1 MKMCR
6 LAFICVVA
14 ALATVSFAAVKEKKE
29 AVKKAGNDKSFCWKV
44 TKGNNTLYLL
54 GSVHLG
60 TPDMVPLAKNV
71 EDAFDASSYLF
82 VEVDPSKVD
91 QASMMQKLM
100 YTPPDS
106 ITNHISAK
114 TYAAILDFFK
124 QYGTPEAAI
133 AQLKPGAIAMMIEL
147 LKLTEWGYNPQFG
160 IDMLF
165 EPSDFVQVNAA
176 INQTMIARA
185 LELLNPSEGDRI
197 LDLFCGLG
205 NFTLPLSTLASEVVG
220 IEGDQALLERATA
233 NAVRNKLSKASFY
246 AADLNQEPGAAPWL
260 RDPYDK
266 VLVDPPRSG
275 AEFILP
281 HIAASGAR
289 RIVYVS
295 CHPGTLARDAGTL
308 VNELGFRLESAGII
322 DMFPQTAHVESIAVF
337 SRKPSPK

>member
-6 LAFICVVA
+6 IAFVCVVA

-82 VEVDPSKVD
+82 VELDPSKVD

-133 AQLKPGAIAMMIEL
+133 VQLKPGAIAMMIEL
-147 LKLTEWGYNPQFG
+147 LKLTEMGYNPQFG
-160 IDMLF
+160 IDMYFL
-165 EPSDFVQVNAA
+165 EKAKDKKKV
-176 INQTMIARA
+176 
-185 LELLNPSEGDRI
+185 LELETIDQQLSLID
-197 LDLFCGLG
+197 GLG
-205 NFTLPLSTLASEVVG
+205 EQYLIYTLDEVSKSKEEFTKLIQSWKDGDAKTMNAILTKTLKKAPELKPFYQKF
-220 IEGDQALLERATA
+220 IFD
-233 NAVRNKLSKASFY
+233 RNKTM
-246 AADLNQEPGAAPWL
+246 AAKFQKCLRRKGTYFGIVGAAH
-260 RDPYDK
+260 
-266 VLVDPPRSG
+266 LVGKD
-275 AEFILP
+275 
-281 HIAASGAR
+281 
-289 RIVYVS
+289 
-295 CHPGTLARDAGTL
+295 
-308 VNELGFRLESAGII
+308 GII
-322 DMFPQTAHVESIAVF
+322 DILKKSGKYKIEQM
-337 SRKPSPK
+337 